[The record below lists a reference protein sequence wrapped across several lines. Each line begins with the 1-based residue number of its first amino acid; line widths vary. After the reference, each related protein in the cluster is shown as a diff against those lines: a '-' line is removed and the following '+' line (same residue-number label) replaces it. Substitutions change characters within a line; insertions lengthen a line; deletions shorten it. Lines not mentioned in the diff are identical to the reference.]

1 MALSN
6 RQILRKLKKV
16 RQMEKKYVIT
26 FSPAQYRIF
35 AERNRIT
42 PAHVI
47 EMNELAHEDDM
58 FFFRCNNGILLFG
71 RAENFR
77 QVVFEAGEDV
87 D

>member
-6 RQILRKLKKV
+6 KQILRKLKKI
-16 RQMEKKYVIT
+16 RKLEKKYVIT
-26 FSPAQYRIF
+26 FSPEQYRIF
-35 AERNRIT
+35 AERTRIT

-47 EMNELAHEDDM
+47 ELNELAHEEDL
-58 FFFRCNNGILLFG
+58 FFFRCNNGIILFG

-77 QVVFEAGEDV
+77 QVVFEMEEDI